1 MEICKI
7 FQTIFSLLFYS
18 SIFVGFFLTTWYFTS
33 CGSKQKFF
41 SIYRLQVCLVTQF
54 LCGLV
59 IFYVPKKLNAV
70 LLAFFLWVEFVGIR
84 SDIGGGVDKITPT
97 PVKNSLELY

>member
-7 FQTIFSLLFYS
+7 FQTIFSLLFDS
-18 SIFVGFFLTTWYFTS
+18 SIFVGFFLANWYFTS
-33 CGSKQKFF
+33 CDSKQKLI

-70 LLAFFLWVEFVGIR
+70 LLAFFLWVGFVGIR
-84 SDIGGGVDKITPT
+84 SDIGGAVDKITST